1 MPKATTVPDSDSRF
15 EERAENLS
23 DSELTAWTVLS
34 DAENQIVRKLI
45 GPGAKLISGPR
56 GSGKSTLLRLAYF
69 ELLKTRAA
77 LPVYVNFSKALALE
91 PLFHTHADALKW
103 FRLWVLAKI
112 VDGVSSTFEAWQ
124 APMPASAQVRVQ
136 PSRTF
141 LKELEAGSPPNGG
154 MVILTPSE
162 LGELVTTC
170 SASLGASRTVL
181 LLDDAAHAFSVKQ
194 QREFFEVFRELRS
207 REVSAKAAIYP
218 GVTSFSPSFQ
228 VGHEAEV
235 VEAWFRPDA
244 DHYLSTIEQI
254 ASKRFPELATSL
266 GENYDDVVP
275 ALGLAA
281 FGLPRGFVNMVG
293 DVSDQVGLHV
303 PARKAALEAIAT
315 QAESVGGVFESIAE
329 KLPRFSNYVKLGQK
343 FFKRGTSAIKA
354 FNTGKAH
361 SKKAVVIG
369 ISEPL
374 SDELDRTLRF
384 MEYSGL
390 IRRVEDLSKGIKGNY
405 RRYSLHYAC
414 LVDANSLALGKA
426 YRVSDLVASLRRPL
440 AHSLVKTRA
449 ESLLGEGYASECTLA
464 LPPCPKCQTP
474 RLNEEQ
480 KFCMNCGTELRAA
493 SLYKELQAA
502 SVTSLPIPA
511 RKKQALIDCGVKT
524 VQQVLSDESQRF
536 RKPGTSIGP
545 IWARRIVTV
554 AEEYISV

>member
-1 MPKATTVPDSDSRF
+1 MAKHTVALGPPESDSRF

-23 DSELTAWTVLS
+23 DVELKAWTVLS

-69 ELLKTRAA
+69 ELLKTKAA

-112 VDGVSSTFEAWQ
+112 VDGVAATFESWGTA
-124 APMPASAQVRVQ
+124 MPAEVQVCVQ

-141 LKELEAGSPPNGG
+141 LKELEAGTPPNSGTA
-154 MVILTPSE
+154 ILTPSE
-162 LGELVTTC
+162 LGDLLTKC
-170 SASLGASRTVL
+170 SASIEASRTVL

-228 VGHEAEV
+228 VGHEAEL

-244 DHYLSTIEQI
+244 EHYLPTIKQI
-254 ASKRFPELATSL
+254 ASKRFPELTTSL
-266 GENYDDVVP
+266 GDNYDDVVQ

-293 DVSDQVGLHV
+293 DVSDQMDLNV
-303 PARKAALEAIAT
+303 PARKAALEAIST
-315 QAESVGGVFESIAE
+315 QAESVNGVFESIAE

-343 FFKRGTSAIKA
+343 FFRRGASAIKS
-354 FNTGKAH
+354 FNVGKAH
-361 SKKAVVIG
+361 PKKAVVVG
-369 ISEPL
+369 VSEPF

-384 MEYSGL
+384 MEYAGL

-405 RRYSLHYAC
+405 RRYSLHYA
-414 LVDANSLALGKA
+414 
-426 YRVSDLVASLRRPL
+426 
-440 AHSLVKTRA
+440 
-449 ESLLGEGYASECTLA
+449 
-464 LPPCPKCQTP
+464 
-474 RLNEEQ
+474 
-480 KFCMNCGTELRAA
+480 
-493 SLYKELQAA
+493 
-502 SVTSLPIPA
+502 
-511 RKKQALIDCGVKT
+511 
-524 VQQVLSDESQRF
+524 
-536 RKPGTSIGP
+536 
-545 IWARRIVTV
+545 WA
-554 AEEYISV
+554 